1 MYLLAALIFALLG
14 AYLSPGDISD
24 TPFSQLTLKMLSSSL
39 VTWGCYFGALYYA
52 FKSMGTDRIW
62 PWRWTLPYFGNLCIR
77 AAMSALYIW
86 VAAYLIEKK
95 NLDGWSFILVAG
107 LLVMMLIYTCFS
119 SEFDHFKEK
128 GSFVESPHGD
138 ENV

>member
-1 MYLLAALIFALLG
+1 MYLLATLIFALLG

-24 TPFSQLTLKMLSSSL
+24 TPFAQLTLKMLSSSL
-39 VTWGCYFGALYYA
+39 LSLGCYFGALYYA
-52 FKSMGTDRIW
+52 FKSLGADRIW

-86 VAAYLIEKK
+86 AAAYLIEKK
-95 NLDGWSFILVAG
+95 NLDGWGFALVAG

-128 GSFVESPHGD
+128 SSSVEGSPSD
-138 ENV
+138 ENA